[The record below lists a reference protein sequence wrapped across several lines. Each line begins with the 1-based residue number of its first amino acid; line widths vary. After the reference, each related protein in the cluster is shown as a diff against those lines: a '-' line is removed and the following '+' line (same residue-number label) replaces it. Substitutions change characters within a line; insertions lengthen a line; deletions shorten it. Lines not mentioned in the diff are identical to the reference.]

1 MRIHVALAPA
11 DFPDCALAGGS
22 ALVVDVV
29 RATTS
34 VVAAFGAGCRRIIP
48 VADEAAARR
57 RAADEAGALLAGE
70 RGGDMI
76 AGFDL
81 GNSPREFTADR
92 VAGRTVILTTSN
104 GTHAMLA
111 AAAARRVAV
120 AALSNAGAAARWAAS
135 GGLDLT
141 VLCAGDTG
149 ALSLEDAVCAG
160 IVVRRVAAAV
170 PGATPT
176 EAAMLAAH
184 LAVFYEGRLD
194 RLASDSRWARRL
206 VAAGHGDDIP
216 VCLALDSSDQVPT
229 LEHGVVLPGPGVPAP
244 AAGSVR

>member
-1 MRIHVALAPA
+1 MRIHVALGPS

-81 GNSPREFTADR
+81 GNSPREFTAER
-92 VAGRTVILTTSN
+92 VGGRTVILTTSN

-111 AAAARRVAV
+111 AAPARRVAV
-120 AALSNAGAAARWAAS
+120 AALSNAGAAARWAAA

-170 PGATPT
+170 PGAAPT

-184 LAVFYEGRLD
+184 LAAFYEGRLE
-194 RLASDSRWARRL
+194 RLAGDSRWARRL
-206 VAAGHGDDIP
+206 VAAGHQEDIP
-216 VCLALDSSDQVPT
+216 VCLALDSSDRVPT
-229 LEHGVVLPGPGVPAP
+229 LEDGVVIPET
-244 AAGSVR
+244 AARVHAAEGAR